1 MSTLYDSLSVPYDAP
16 WISYDGDLIRDYL
29 SLVEQA
35 IFVRMSEQ
43 RPFVRRS
50 LPSPF
55 VRLSAQ
61 RPFVRRSLPIP
72 FVRLSEQHPFVR
84 LQVG

>member
-35 IFVRMSEQ
+35 TFVRISEH

-55 VRLSAQ
+55 VRISVQ
-61 RPFVRRSLPIP
+61 RPFVRRSIPSP
-72 FVRLSEQHPFVR
+72 FVRLSAQHPFVR
-84 LQVG
+84 IQVG